1 MVTRT
6 HHGKA
11 SVVVFVIDAFVY
23 FDYGRAGRDGGF
35 NEIMYVIGRL
45 QAQGGHRSHDW
56 NTNRGRTAMGVGE
69 VKVGCTKLWQ
79 SLGRDNNMGRITL
92 TLRVYIECSTEGAR
106 LSCILPRMIALK
118 RI

>member
-1 MVTRT
+1 MV
-6 HHGKA
+6 
-11 SVVVFVIDAFVY
+11 DAFVY

-45 QAQGGHRSHDW
+45 QAQGG
-56 NTNRGRTAMGVGE
+56 TGVTIGIRTGAGLRGVGE